1 MVGENQKF
9 AAALIV
15 PDFAH
20 IKSWCALKGISY
32 SSNLEMI
39 NNEEVK
45 KRFKKEVNEINQ
57 NFGAYEQIKKYKLME
72 EEWTIQ
78 TRELTANLKLR
89 RKYICEKY
97 KDIILDLFK

>member
-1 MVGENQKF
+1 MV
-9 AAALIV
+9 
-15 PDFAH
+15 
-20 IKSWCALKGISY
+20 
-32 SSNLEMI
+32 

-45 KRFKKEVNEINQ
+45 KRLKKEINEINED
-57 NFGAYEQIKKYKLME
+57 FGASEQIRKYKLME

-97 KDIILDLFK
+97 KDVIEYLFR